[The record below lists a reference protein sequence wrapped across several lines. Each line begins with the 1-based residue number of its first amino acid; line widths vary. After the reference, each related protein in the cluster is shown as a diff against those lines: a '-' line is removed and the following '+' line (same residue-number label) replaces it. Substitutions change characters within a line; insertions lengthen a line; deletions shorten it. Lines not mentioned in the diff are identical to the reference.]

1 MNYACTATNS
11 RRTSNNEIGMITLY
25 QFGNSVCCQKVRIT
39 LREKR
44 LEWASVEINLFKN
57 EQYAPAYLKLNPS
70 GVVPTLIIDERVII
84 ESTLICEFL
93 DDTFKD
99 FPLMPEDALGRA
111 TVRQWSKM
119 VDEGLHEGVGEISFS
134 AMFRERMK
142 GMSAEARRVR
152 FENVGDPRRRDRF
165 MSTFEH
171 GAHSPW
177 VRYGVAAFEKAF
189 RRLEATLSDR
199 GPWIMGDAPTL
210 ADVNLMPYVAR
221 LHFLGLLDLWIDKR
235 PRVQAWWELVQRWPS
250 YQAGLATPMLD
261 KEITEMATHG
271 PSVRNDIK
279 SLLP

>member
-1 MNYACTATNS
+1 M
-11 RRTSNNEIGMITLY
+11 
-25 QFGNSVCCQKVRIT
+25 CCQKVRIT

-44 LEWASVEINLFKN
+44 LEWTPVEINLFKN

-70 GVVPTLIIDERVII
+70 GVVPTLIIDQRVII
-84 ESTLICEFL
+84 ESTLICEYL
-93 DDTFKD
+93 DDTFRA
-99 FPLMPEDALGRA
+99 FPLMPKDALGRA

-142 GMSAEARRVR
+142 GMSPEERSVR
-152 FENVGDPRRRDRF
+152 FNNVGDPRRRDRF

-171 GAHSPW
+171 GARSPW
-177 VRYGVAAFEKAF
+177 VLYGVAAFEKAF
-189 RRLEATLSDR
+189 RRLEATLSER

-221 LHFLGLLDLWIDKR
+221 LHFLGLLDLWIDQR

-250 YQAGLATPMLD
+250 YQSGLTTPMLN
-261 KEITEMATHG
+261 KEVTEMATHG
-271 PSVRNDIK
+271 PGIASEIREILA
-279 SLLP
+279 SLRAA